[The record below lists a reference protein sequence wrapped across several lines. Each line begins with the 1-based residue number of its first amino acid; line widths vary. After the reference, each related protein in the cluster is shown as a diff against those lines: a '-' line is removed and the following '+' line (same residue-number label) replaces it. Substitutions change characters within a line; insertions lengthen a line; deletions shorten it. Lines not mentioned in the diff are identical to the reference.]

1 MSDIESKA
9 QALNNLINR
18 TGSIG
23 MTATI
28 AYKASES
35 FKAMKESQKN
45 QNGSGSTVNNSNTNT
60 TNNYFTINM
69 FHIGT

>member
-1 MSDIESKA
+1 
-9 QALNNLINR
+9 
-18 TGSIG
+18 

-45 QNGSGSTVNNSNTNT
+45 QNGPGSTVNNSNTNT
-60 TNNYFTINM
+60 TNNYFTINDANDPKKVAKEVRNIIQKQVERAN
-69 FHIGT
+69 FK